1 MSESLQQASAC
12 AMRHGWIVLLVSGYA
27 LVNTPHPPLSAC
39 DATPPVPPVTPTH
52 VLLCHCCVT
61 HARARLVPACTHTH
75 SVHRL
80 WRARTYT
87 VCRRLLPV
95 CPPRPRA
102 PARPLAL
109 QEVAQDE
116 REQCEHH
123 CVPAYPQMSRHL
135 SWNSGPRTGARE
147 IMRLI
152 IIITH

>member
-75 SVHRL
+75 TACTGCGV
-80 WRARTYT
+80 RARTQCAEGCCLS
-87 VCRRLLPV
+87 VLL
-95 CPPRPRA
+95 
-102 PARPLAL
+102 
-109 QEVAQDE
+109 
-116 REQCEHH
+116 
-123 CVPAYPQMSRHL
+123 
-135 SWNSGPRTGARE
+135 ARE
-147 IMRLI
+147 RPPA
-152 IIITH
+152 HWPYKK